1 MRPRIFKDVP
11 TSLVA
16 HNSKLHASVDKRT
29 EFIHRVNDLIPE
41 DYAKI
46 VDFYDRF
53 RKFDSFTPSDT
64 GESPQVAAAES
75 ASLELSP
82 LDEMTPQ
89 ERTIQNLQLQL
100 VETIKRSEESDKC
113 IRDMVSDYQL
123 KTVDIK
129 SYKQEIEQ
137 LKTTHSI
144 AMKRVCHTHSIA
156 LDEFKLKETITTN
169 DTIEDLKAS
178 KFVLMQQLSEA
189 SHYKTKLDA
198 MGKSEKIKV
207 KTLGSLELKMKRLKN
222 MNSAVVGE
230 LKIIKQHNDKLY
242 KDNTQFHSQF
252 IESQVVHDTLRS
264 TLSDI
269 HCELTKKEK
278 ENSQLVEMFTQLQ
291 KKETGAIESVL
302 GDRIQ
307 DIEAEKQTLQR
318 TNTKLSCE
326 LRDLKTKMQKYTSLI
341 GRFSNISDS

>member
-1 MRPRIFKDVP
+1 
-11 TSLVA
+11 
-16 HNSKLHASVDKRT
+16 
-29 EFIHRVNDLIPE
+29 
-41 DYAKI
+41 
-46 VDFYDRF
+46 
-53 RKFDSFTPSDT
+53 
-64 GESPQVAAAES
+64 
-75 ASLELSP
+75 
-82 LDEMTPQ
+82 
-89 ERTIQNLQLQL
+89 
-100 VETIKRSEESDKC
+100 
-113 IRDMVSDYQL
+113 
-123 KTVDIK
+123 
-129 SYKQEIEQ
+129 
-137 LKTTHSI
+137 
-144 AMKRVCHTHSIA
+144 
-156 LDEFKLKETITTN
+156 
-169 DTIEDLKAS
+169 
-178 KFVLMQQLSEA
+178 
-189 SHYKTKLDA
+189 
-198 MGKSEKIKV
+198 
-207 KTLGSLELKMKRLKN
+207 

-252 IESQVVHDTLRS
+252 IESQAVHDTLRS